1 MKKILISIL
10 LFIFIIIPSYSYSAE
25 KIVYLDVEKIMQD
38 SIAGKSIISQLKKKR
53 ESTISKF
60 KKKEK
65 DIFDKEKK
73 LIAQKNVLSK
83 DDFESKI
90 KELRNEI
97 SNYQKER
104 NKTSNNINNLRI
116 KASTKLI
123 SKLTP
128 ILEEYSKKNSI
139 RIIIQK
145 KQIVMGAK
153 EDDITKDILE
163 LVNQKI
169 KSIKLD

>member
-1 MKKILISIL
+1 MKKILFIIL
-10 LFIFIIIPSYSYSAE
+10 LFIFLTIPSYSYSSE

-38 SIAGKSIISQLKKKR
+38 STAGKSIITQLKKKR
-53 ESTISKF
+53 EASITKF

-73 LIAQKNVLSK
+73 LIAQKNILSK
-83 DDFESKI
+83 DEFESKI
-90 KELRNEI
+90 KELRIEI

-104 NKTSNNINNLRI
+104 NKTSNNIAKLRI

-145 KQIVMGAK
+145 KQIVMGTK

-169 KSIKLD
+169 KNIKLD

>member
-1 MKKILISIL
+1 MNKILISIL
-10 LFIFIIIPSYSYSAE
+10 LFTLILVPGYSSE
-25 KIVYLDVEKIMQD
+25 KIVYLDVEKIMQQ
-38 SIAGKSIISQLKKKR
+38 SIAGKSIIAQLKKKR
-53 ESTISKF
+53 ELSISTF

-65 DIFDKEKK
+65 DIMDKEKK

-83 DDFESKI
+83 EEFESKI
-90 KELRNEI
+90 IELRKDI

-104 NKTSNNINNLRI
+104 NKTSNNISRSRV

-123 SKLTP
+123 NKLTP

-139 RIIIQK
+139 RIIVQK
-145 KQIVMGAK
+145 KNIVMGKK

-163 LVNQKI
+163 LVNQKV
-169 KSIKLD
+169 KNIKLD

>member
-1 MKKILISIL
+1 MKKRLISIL
-10 LFIFIIIPSYSYSAE
+10 LFIFVSNPVFSSE
-25 KIVYLDVEKIMQD
+25 KIVYLDVEKIMQE

-53 ESTISKF
+53 EISISKF

-65 DIFDKEKK
+65 DIVDKEKK
-73 LIAQKNVLSK
+73 LISQKNILSK
-83 DDFESKI
+83 EEFENKI
-90 KELRNEI
+90 KDLRGDI

-104 NKTSNNINNLRI
+104 SKTSNEITQSRI

-145 KQIVMGAK
+145 KNIVMGKK
-153 EDDITKDILE
+153 EDDITNDILKII
-163 LVNQKI
+163 NQKV
-169 KSIKLD
+169 KNIKLD

>member
-1 MKKILISIL
+1 MNKILISIL
-10 LFIFIIIPSYSYSAE
+10 LFILILVPGYSSE
-25 KIVYLDVEKIMQD
+25 KIVYLDVEKIMQQ
-38 SIAGKSIISQLKKKR
+38 SAAGKSIIAQLKKKR
-53 ESTISKF
+53 EISIANF

-65 DIFDKEKK
+65 EIRDKEKK
-73 LIAQKNVLSK
+73 IIAQKNVLSK
-83 DDFESKI
+83 EDFESKI
-90 KELRNEI
+90 IELRKDI

-104 NKTSNNINNLRI
+104 NKTSNDIARSRV

-128 ILEEYSKKNSI
+128 ILEDYSKKNSI
-139 RIIIQK
+139 RIIVQK
-145 KQIVMGAK
+145 KNIVMGKK

-169 KSIKLD
+169 KNIKLD

>member
-1 MKKILISIL
+1 MKKNVVLILI
-10 LFIFIIIPSYSYSAE
+10 FFIISTPLYSSE
-25 KIVYLDVEKIMQD
+25 KIVYLDVEKIMQE
-38 SIAGKSIISQLKKKR
+38 SIAGKAIIAKIKKKR
-53 ESTISKF
+53 EISISKF

-83 DDFESKI
+83 DEFESKI

-104 NKTSNNINNLRI
+104 SKTLNNIAKLRV

-145 KQIVMGAK
+145 KQIVMGTK
-153 EDDITKDILE
+153 EDDITQDILE

-169 KSIKLD
+169 KNIKLD

>member
-1 MKKILISIL
+1 
-10 LFIFIIIPSYSYSAE
+10 
-25 KIVYLDVEKIMQD
+25 MQQ
-38 SIAGKSIISQLKKKR
+38 SIAGKSIIAQIKKKR
-53 ESTISKF
+53 ESSISKF
-60 KKKEK
+60 KNKEK
-65 DIFDKEKK
+65 DILDKEKK

-83 DDFESKI
+83 EEFETKI
-90 KELRNEI
+90 IELRKEI

-104 NKTSNNINNLRI
+104 NKTSNEIARSRV

-139 RIIIQK
+139 RIIVQK
-145 KQIVMGAK
+145 KNIVMGKK

-163 LVNQKI
+163 LVNQKV
-169 KSIKLD
+169 KNIKLD

>member
-10 LFIFIIIPSYSYSAE
+10 LFIFLTIPSYSYSSE

-38 SIAGKSIISQLKKKR
+38 STAGKSIITQLKKKR
-53 ESTISKF
+53 EASITKF

-73 LIAQKNVLSK
+73 LIAQKNILSK
-83 DDFESKI
+83 DEFESKI
-90 KELRNEI
+90 KELRIEI

-104 NKTSNNINNLRI
+104 NKTSNNIAKLRI

-145 KQIVMGAK
+145 KQIVMGTK

-169 KSIKLD
+169 KNIKVD

>member
-1 MKKILISIL
+1 
-10 LFIFIIIPSYSYSAE
+10 
-25 KIVYLDVEKIMQD
+25 MQE
-38 SIAGKSIISQLKKKR
+38 SIAGKSIIAQLKKKR
-53 ESTISKF
+53 ESSISKF

-83 DDFESKI
+83 DEFESKI

-145 KQIVMGAK
+145 KQIVMGTK

-169 KSIKLD
+169 KNIKLD